1 MSNIT
6 YEVSGGI
13 AVIKFNRPEKLNTL
27 TLSMY
32 DDLGAAFVRAQ
43 EDPKVAVVILTGEG
57 DRAFCV
63 GADLTESIPHLSR
76 GHYIDE
82 WDAAHLSISR

>member
-57 DRAFCV
+57 DRAFLRRRRPY
-63 GADLTESIPHLSR
+63 GIHTSLKQGSL
-76 GHYIDE
+76 Y
-82 WDAAHLSISR
+82 

>member
-32 DDLGAAFVRAQ
+32 GRFGRVFYKSSGRPAGGSSD
-43 EDPKVAVVILTGEG
+43 I
-57 DRAFCV
+57 DR
-63 GADLTESIPHLSR
+63 R
-76 GHYIDE
+76 G
-82 WDAAHLSISR
+82 R